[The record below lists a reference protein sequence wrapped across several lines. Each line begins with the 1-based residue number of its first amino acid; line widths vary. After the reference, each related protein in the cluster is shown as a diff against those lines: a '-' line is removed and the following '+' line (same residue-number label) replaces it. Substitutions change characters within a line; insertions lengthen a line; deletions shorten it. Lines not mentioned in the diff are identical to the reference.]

1 MKMEYIAILDYE
13 HLDNGL
19 FLANLAK
26 AVSRQKNKGLII
38 HGDSAYTDRLIQTG
52 MMRED
57 AQIRAAKDLNHRLVA
72 LFADH
77 GVSSIGLNGYQRS
90 MISTNGN
97 NIEIDKALI
106 DSLPSSSLLVLSN
119 IAQITT
125 SEDYSSLPLAILGN
139 SLQNEFKLDELIVF
153 STNEQNEIIKSEM
166 PKELSWDSID
176 AAFQENYLPEE
187 FHHRKELSL
196 RLLSP
201 NEFGNYPEIHDSTL
215 IY

>member
-1 MKMEYIAILDYE
+1 MEYIAVLDYE

-97 NIEIDKALI
+97 NIEIDKNLI
-106 DSLPSSSLLVLSN
+106 KSLPSSPLLLFSN
-119 IAQITT
+119 IVQKSASKVYT
-125 SEDYSSLPLAILGN
+125 SISLPELGKSFQKVFN
-139 SLQNEFKLDELIVF
+139 ISELIVF
-153 STNEQNEIIKSEM
+153 SMKEQNEIIKSDI
-166 PKELSWDSID
+166 PAKVKWDNLNRD
-176 AAFQENYLPEE
+176 FKENYLPEV
-187 FHHRKELSL
+187 FHHKKELTL
-196 RLLSP
+196 RLISA
-201 NEFGNYPEIHDSTL
+201 NEFGNYPEICDSTL
-215 IY
+215 IH

>member
-1 MKMEYIAILDYE
+1 MEYLAILDYE
-13 HLDNGL
+13 HMDNGL
-19 FLANLAK
+19 FLTSLAK
-26 AVSRQKNKGLII
+26 SIARQKKKGLIL

-57 AQIRAAKDLNHRLVA
+57 AQIRAAKDLNRRLVA

-106 DSLPSSSLLVLSN
+106 DSLPSSPLLVLSS

-125 SEDYSSLPLAILGN
+125 SEDYSSLPLADLGN
-139 SLQNEFKLDELIVF
+139 SLQNEFNLDELIVF
-153 STNEQNEIIKSEM
+153 SMNNQNEIIKSDI
-166 PKELSWDSID
+166 PKEMRWDSID
-176 AAFQENYLPEE
+176 TSFQENYLPEE
-187 FHHRKELSL
+187 FHDRKELSL

-201 NEFGNYPEIHDSTL
+201 NEFGNYPEIRDSTL

>member
-1 MKMEYIAILDYE
+1 MEYIAVLDYE

-26 AVSRQKNKGLII
+26 AVSRQEKKGLIL

-57 AQIRAAKDLNHRLVA
+57 AQIRAAKDLNRRLVA
-72 LFADH
+72 LLADH
-77 GVSSIGLNGYQRS
+77 GISSIGLNGYQRS
-90 MISTNGN
+90 MISTDRNK
-97 NIEIDKALI
+97 IEIDKVLI
-106 DSLPSSSLLVLSN
+106 DSLPSSPLLVLSN
-119 IAQITT
+119 VAQITT
-125 SEDYSSLPLAILGN
+125 SEDYSSLPLADLGN
-139 SLQNEFKLDELIVF
+139 SLQNEFNLNELIVF
-153 STNEQNEIIKSEM
+153 SMKEQNEIIKSDM
-166 PKELSWDSID
+166 PKEIRWNNID
-176 AAFQENYLPEE
+176 LAFQKNYLPEE

-201 NEFGNYPEIHDSTL
+201 NEFGNYPEIRNSTL